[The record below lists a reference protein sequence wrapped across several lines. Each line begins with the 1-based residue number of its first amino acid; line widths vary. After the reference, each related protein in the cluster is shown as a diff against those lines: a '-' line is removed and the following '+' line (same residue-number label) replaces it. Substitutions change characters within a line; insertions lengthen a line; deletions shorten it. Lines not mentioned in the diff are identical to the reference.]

1 MSCTVNSTAWVPP
14 TAAQFQAFFF
24 RDFPYAGM
32 DTPSTDLNYVQPQ
45 DINNAIA
52 LAQINFSPRPFSQ
65 SPNGG
70 QATLV
75 FMYLAAFFLV
85 ENLKNSS
92 KGIAAQ
98 ANFPLNSIGVGGVNL
113 GMEVPE
119 QFKKNPTYSMYMRNA
134 YGQQYMQLVYPYTI
148 GGSMLVLGTTTF
160 S

>member
-1 MSCTVNSTAWVPP
+1 MSCTVSSATWVPP

-24 RDFPYAGM
+24 RDFPYAGLN
-32 DTPSTDLNYVQPQ
+32 TPATDLNYVQPQ

-52 LAQINFSPRPFSQ
+52 LAQINFSPRPFNIVS
-65 SPNGG
+65 G
-70 QATLV
+70 QATTV

-98 ANFPLNSIGVGGVNL
+98 ANFPLNSIGAGGVNV

-119 QFKKNPTYSMYMRNA
+119 AFKKNPTYSMYCRNA
-134 YGQQYMQLVYPYTI
+134 YGQQYLQLVYPMTI
-148 GGSMLVLGTTTF
+148 GGASIAFGTTTF

>member
-1 MSCTVNSTAWVPP
+1 MSCTVSSVTWVPP
-14 TAAQFQAFFF
+14 TVAQFQAFFF
-24 RDFPYAGM
+24 RDFPYAGAE
-32 DTPSTDLNYVQPQ
+32 TPSTDLDYVQPQ
-45 DINNAIA
+45 DITNAIA
-52 LAQINFSPRPFSQ
+52 LAQINFSPRPFNIAS
-65 SPNGG
+65 G
-70 QATLV
+70 QATAV

-85 ENLKNSS
+85 ENLKASS

-98 ANFPLNSIGVGGVNL
+98 ANFPLNSIGVGGVSL

>member
-1 MSCTVNSTAWVPP
+1 MSCTVSRVTWVPP

-24 RDFPYAGM
+24 RDFPYAGA
-32 DTPSTDLNYVQPQ
+32 DTPATDLDYVQPQ

-52 LAQINFSPRPFSQ
+52 LAQVNFSPRPFNIAS
-65 SPNGG
+65 G
-70 QATLV
+70 QATTV
-75 FMYLAAFFLV
+75 FYYLAAFFLV
-85 ENLKNSS
+85 ENLKASS
-92 KGIAAQ
+92 KGISAQ
-98 ANFPLNSIGVGGVNL
+98 ANFPTNSIGVGGVSL

-148 GGSMLVLGTTTF
+148 GGAGIVAGTTTY

>member
-1 MSCTVNSTAWVPP
+1 MSCTTSSATWVPP

-24 RDFPYAGM
+24 RDFPYAGP

-52 LAQINFSPRPFSQ
+52 LGQVNFSPRMFDINS
-65 SPNGG
+65 G
-70 QATLV
+70 QTTTV

-92 KGIAAQ
+92 KGISAQ
-98 ANFPLNSIGVGGVNL
+98 ANFPLTGIGVGNVNL
-113 GMEVPE
+113 SMEPPE
-119 QFKKNPTYSMYMRNA
+119 AFKKNPTYAMYTRNA
-134 YGQQYMQLVYPYTI
+134 YGLQYLQLVYPFTI
-148 GGSMLVLGTTTF
+148 GGAMIVQGTTTF

>member
-1 MSCTVNSTAWVPP
+1 MSCTVNSATWVPP

-24 RDFPYAGM
+24 RDFPYAGA
-32 DTPSTDLNYVQPQ
+32 DTPATDLDYVQPQ
-45 DINNAIA
+45 DVSNAIA

-70 QATLV
+70 QAFTV
-75 FMYLAAFFLV
+75 FYYLAAFFLV

-98 ANFPLNSIGVGGVNL
+98 ANFPLTGIGAGGVNVS
-113 GMEVPE
+113 MEVPE
-119 QFKKNPTYSMYMRNA
+119 QFKKSPTYSMYCRNA
-134 YGQQYMQLVYPYTI
+134 YGLQYLQLVYPYTV
-148 GGSMLVLGTTTF
+148 GGAAVVAGTTTF